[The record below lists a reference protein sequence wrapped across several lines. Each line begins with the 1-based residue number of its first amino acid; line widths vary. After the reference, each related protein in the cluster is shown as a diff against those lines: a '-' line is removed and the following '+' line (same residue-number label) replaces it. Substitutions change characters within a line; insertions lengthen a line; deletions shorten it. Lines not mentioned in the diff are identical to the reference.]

1 MGLVDQAFSVGGDL
15 VTGWLN
21 NQYAEDRQA
30 DAQNFSARQYATRYQ
45 TTVKDM
51 QAAGLNPMLAY
62 TQGVGNSPGGVVGS
76 SNATPS
82 LGSSLNQSSIAS
94 AQSANIRADTVNKEA
109 QTENIQAD
117 TILKR
122 AQAFLATTQEI
133 AAGASADASRA
144 NVNFLEMQ
152 AKKISEEIK
161 NIPTEGARLRA
172 LVQNL
177 QQEYKLIQ
185 ARTGTET
192 QAANQMKWLAVK
204 TMLESDLVGFDVQ
217 AAKDLGNLGREAG
230 QLKPVIDALLTG
242 ASILGTRKSSST
254 VTHRKGE

>member
-1 MGLVDQAFSVGGDL
+1 MDFNPFSLGGDL

-21 NQYAEDRQA
+21 NDYAEDLQYA
-30 DAQNFSARQYATRYQ
+30 AQNFSAQQYATRYQ

-62 TQGVGNSPGGVVGS
+62 TQAPGNSPGGVVAS

-133 AAGASADASRA
+133 AAGASADQSRA
-144 NVNFLEMQ
+144 NVNYLEMQ

-172 LVQNL
+172 LVDNL

-204 TMLESDLVGFDVQ
+204 TMLESDLVGLDVK
-217 AAKDLGNLGREAG
+217 AAEALNNLGRTSKEMMPIVQA
-230 QLKPVIDALLTG
+230 IIALL
-242 ASILGTRKSSST
+242 RK
-254 VTHRKGE
+254 